1 MTTSA
6 LKYTLNDFET
16 IKFEGFDFVIPDVTL
31 AFISELTKHVG
42 SPSYIKTPIFKKK
55 TIDKPQENWGAVRNT
70 FQATK
75 IEQKQGLEL
84 QIDLIRSHLNKI
96 SDKNYIDYRN
106 KIIDIFDEL
115 VVNNISSENMMRIC
129 SSLFEIASN
138 NRFYSKLYADLYS
151 DLINKYDEMN
161 VIFENSLGSF
171 MCLFDK
177 IEYVDLINKYDEMNV
192 IFENSL
198 GSFMCLFDKIEY
210 VDPVVDYDAF
220 CKNNKDNERRRSLSA
235 FFVNLMYNKIISKDK
250 LVSLLVILL
259 TQVYT
264 FIKLENK
271 KNEVDELTENIAL
284 LFKKE
289 FIATDIQIEGMSLI
303 QSMEHL
309 AKSKSKTYAS
319 LSNKSIFKYM
329 DILEL

>member
-55 TIDKPQENWGAVRNT
+55 TIDNPQENWGAVRNT

-177 IEYVDLINKYDEMNV
+177 IEYVD
-192 IFENSL
+192 
-198 GSFMCLFDKIEY
+198 
-210 VDPVVDYDAF
+210 PVVDYDAF

-289 FIATDIQIEGMSLI
+289 FIDTDIQIEGMSLI

>member
-1 MTTSA
+1 MTTIA

-16 IKFEGFDFVIPDVTL
+16 IKFEGFDFVITDVTI

-55 TIDKPQENWGAVRNT
+55 TIDKPEENWGAVRNT

-177 IEYVDLINKYDEMNV
+177 IEYVD
-192 IFENSL
+192 
-198 GSFMCLFDKIEY
+198 
-210 VDPVVDYDAF
+210 PVVDYDAF

-264 FIKLENK
+264 FIRIENK

-289 FIATDIQIEGMSLI
+289 FIDTDIQIEGMSLI

>member
-55 TIDKPQENWGAVRNT
+55 TIDNPQENWGAVRNT

-177 IEYVDLINKYDEMNV
+177 IEYVD
-192 IFENSL
+192 
-198 GSFMCLFDKIEY
+198 
-210 VDPVVDYDAF
+210 PVVDYDAF

-264 FIKLENK
+264 FIRIENK

-289 FIATDIQIEGMSLI
+289 FIDTDIQIEGMSLI

>member
-16 IKFEGFDFVIPDVTL
+16 IKFEGFDFIIPDVTL

-55 TIDKPQENWGAVRNT
+55 TIDNPQENWGAVRNT

-177 IEYVDLINKYDEMNV
+177 IEYVD
-192 IFENSL
+192 
-198 GSFMCLFDKIEY
+198 
-210 VDPVVDYDAF
+210 PVVDYDAF

-289 FIATDIQIEGMSLI
+289 FIDTDIQIEGLPLI

>member
-1 MTTSA
+1 MSLTIV
-6 LKYTLNDFET
+6 KYTLNDFEN
-16 IKFEGFDFVIPDVTL
+16 IKFEGFDFNIPDKTL
-31 AFISELTKHVG
+31 AFISELASLVG
-42 SPSYIKTPIFKKK
+42 SPSYIKTPIFKKRVLDNPINTK
-55 TIDKPQENWGAVRNT
+55 KENKPLDNWGSVRNNT

-106 KIIDIFDEL
+106 KIIEIFDEL
-115 VVNNISSENMMRIC
+115 VKNNISNENMMRIC

-151 DLINKYDEMN
+151 DLITNYDIMN
-161 VIFENSLGSF
+161 QIFENSLNSF
-171 MCLFDK
+171 MELFDN
-177 IEYVDLINKYDEMNV
+177 ID
-192 IFENSL
+192 
-198 GSFMCLFDKIEY
+198 Y
-210 VDPVVDYDAF
+210 VDPGVDYDKF

-235 FFVNLMYNKIISKDK
+235 FFLNLMYNKIISKDK
-250 LVSLLVILL
+250 LIGLLVNLL
-259 TQVYT
+259 KQVFM
-264 FIKLENK
+264 FIKIENK

-284 LFKKE
+284 LFKKDL
-289 FIATDIQIEGMSLI
+289 IDNTVDIQIEGMTLI
-303 QSMEHL
+303 KSMEHL
-309 AKSKSKTYAS
+309 AKSKSKTYSS

>member
-161 VIFENSLGSF
+161 VIFENSLS
-171 MCLFDK
+171 
-177 IEYVDLINKYDEMNV
+177 
-192 IFENSL
+192 
-198 GSFMCLFDKIEY
+198 SFMCLFDKIEY

>member
-1 MTTSA
+1 MSTTT
-6 LKYTLNDFET
+6 LKYTLNDFEN
-16 IKFEGFDFVIPDVTL
+16 IKFEGFDFNIPDVTL

-55 TIDKPQENWGAVRNT
+55 NIDKPQLPENWGAVRNT

-161 VIFENSLGSF
+161 VIFENSLS
-171 MCLFDK
+171 
-177 IEYVDLINKYDEMNV
+177 
-192 IFENSL
+192 
-198 GSFMCLFDKIEY
+198 SFMCLFDKIEY

-289 FIATDIQIEGMSLI
+289 FIDTDIQIEGMPLI
-303 QSMEHL
+303 KSMEHL

>member
-1 MTTSA
+1 
-6 LKYTLNDFET
+6 
-16 IKFEGFDFVIPDVTL
+16 
-31 AFISELTKHVG
+31 VG

-161 VIFENSLGSF
+161 VIFENSLS
-171 MCLFDK
+171 
-177 IEYVDLINKYDEMNV
+177 
-192 IFENSL
+192 
-198 GSFMCLFDKIEY
+198 SFMCLFDKIEY

>member
-1 MTTSA
+1 MTTRRQKNTHND
-6 LKYTLNDFET
+6 LKA

-55 TIDKPQENWGAVRNT
+55 TIDNPQENWGAVRNT

-177 IEYVDLINKYDEMNV
+177 IEYVD
-192 IFENSL
+192 
-198 GSFMCLFDKIEY
+198 
-210 VDPVVDYDAF
+210 PVVDYDAF

-289 FIATDIQIEGMSLI
+289 FIDTDIQIEGMSLI

>member
-177 IEYVDLINKYDEMNV
+177 IEYVD
-192 IFENSL
+192 
-198 GSFMCLFDKIEY
+198 
-210 VDPVVDYDAF
+210 PVVDYDAF

-289 FIATDIQIEGMSLI
+289 FIDTDIQIEGMSLI

>member
-1 MTTSA
+1 MSTTT
-6 LKYTLNDFET
+6 LKYTLNDFEN
-16 IKFEGFDFVIPDVTL
+16 IKFEGFDFNIPDVTL

-55 TIDKPQENWGAVRNT
+55 PIDKPQLPENWGAVRNT

-161 VIFENSLGSF
+161 VIFENSLS
-171 MCLFDK
+171 
-177 IEYVDLINKYDEMNV
+177 
-192 IFENSL
+192 
-198 GSFMCLFDKIEY
+198 SFMCLFDKIEY

-289 FIATDIQIEGMSLI
+289 FIDTDIQIEGMPLI
-303 QSMEHL
+303 KSMEHL